1 MVASLVL
8 LAQVA
13 LSAAPGGLP
22 FEHTQN
28 VVYGEAHGVGLIMD
42 VFVPR
47 GEKNGAAIIDVVSG
61 AWYAD
66 RGKLAEHWA
75 AGMYEF
81 HCARGFTVFAV
92 RPGSVSHF
100 TGEEMLA
107 HIRTALKFVRGRAA
121 EYGIDPQRIGLVGAS
136 AGGHLATLAAVTA
149 APEDRVQAVAVFFPP
164 TDFLDWNS
172 DGQMPDFEE
181 IGPLLFADSLNGRS
195 EEDIRAK
202 AAALSPARHRAC
214 SFTATPIPWC
224 PCSSRKPCSRRSNAQ
239 AATPNSSSNPAGNIP
254 GPPSAR
260 TWRSWRPGWSV
271 SSARRPAPDRPPAE
285 TRVRPA
291 GRRIPSIPAPSRR
304 HALSA
309 CASPRDRLPPG

>member
-1 MVASLVL
+1 MMASLVL

-202 AAALSPARHRAC
+202 AAALSPARQVGEN
-214 SFTATPIPWC
+214 PP
-224 PCSSRKPCSRRSNAQ
+224 PC
-239 AATPNSSSNPAGNIP
+239 
-254 GPPSAR
+254 
-260 TWRSWRPGWSV
+260 
-271 SSARRPAPDRPPAE
+271 
-285 TRVRPA
+285 
-291 GRRIPSIPAPSRR
+291 
-304 HALSA
+304 L
-309 CASPRDRLPPG
+309 